1 MGENEI
7 EELNDEIVQQFIIKL
22 FGTRNI
28 DSKEIDIREKLKEML
43 QCEKY
48 NELIYAIE

>member
-1 MGENEI
+1 M
-7 EELNDEIVQQFIIKL
+7 KL
-22 FGTRNI
+22 YNNLCLISTIQHTRNI

-48 NELIYAIE
+48 NELIKKGAEKIRKW